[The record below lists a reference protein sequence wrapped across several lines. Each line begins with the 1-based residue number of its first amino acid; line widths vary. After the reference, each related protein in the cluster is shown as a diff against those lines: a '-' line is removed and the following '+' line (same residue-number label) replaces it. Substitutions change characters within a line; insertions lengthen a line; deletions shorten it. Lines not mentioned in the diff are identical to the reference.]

1 MSEQNNKQN
10 AQLEADRSTILNAKA
25 KGRLA
30 TLKAYVKFS
39 APGWLQSA
47 TTLGGGSLA
56 SALYLGVLGGC
67 CFMWLQPFAMVLGII
82 TLSAIAYI
90 SLSIKNKPMR
100 ELNANISPILGYGW
114 AIASMIACLVN
125 AMPQFALGV
134 ASIQQNLFKGI
145 VPMGKA
151 SECAITL
158 CFFIAAMGLILLYS
172 AGGKAAK
179 LFERIIMLSVATIV
193 ICFFS
198 VVVFLATQGEI
209 DWPKVW
215 AGFIPNLSVL
225 SAPSPDFMVYLNQ
238 LGADAKEYWS
248 GAIVKEQRDV
258 IISAAAMAVGINMTF
273 LFPYSMLKKGWDK
286 DFRGLAIFNLCTSL
300 FVPFLLATS
309 CIVIAAASQFH
320 AKPVEGLVDAIWT
333 TTPIQDAENYTTAPM
348 AYVDKSGKYQNYI
361 KELVPNGA
369 AVIYLNLEKGKEL
382 PPENL
387 VAPYLSLLE
396 KSLKQQKI
404 IGDTK
409 TAYKDELLISSF
421 MSREEKQVV
430 SMLVK
435 RDAMNLAST
444 LAPLVGDKVAKY
456 IFGLG
461 VFGMAMNATLMN
473 MLICGLCF
481 AEIFGKFGSR
491 KWELAGSSLVFFSAC
506 VSLFLAGAKMWLVIY
521 AGVITMVLLPI
532 ASGAFLAILNSRS
545 ILKDAT
551 PRGWS
556 RVMWNALLGIT
567 LFCTSVASLYVL
579 HSKIGIAGP
588 IAFFAF
594 MAIVVVNYIFL
605 QKKNAKNS

>member
-1 MSEQNNKQN
+1 MSEQNNKN
-10 AQLEADRSTILNAKA
+10 TQLEADRSVILNAKS

-114 AIASMIACLVN
+114 AVASMIACLVN

-134 ASIQQNLFKGI
+134 ASVQQNIFKGI

-158 CFFIAAMGLILLYS
+158 CFFAAAMGLILLYS

-209 DWPKVW
+209 NWQKVW

-225 SAPSPDFMVYLNQ
+225 SAPSPDFMEYLNK

-320 AKPVEGLVDAIWT
+320 AKPVEGLVDAHWT
-333 TTPIQDAENYTTAPM
+333 TSQVQEENYASVPM

-369 AVIYLNLEKGKEL
+369 AVIYLNLEKGKAL

-387 VAPYLSLLE
+387 VAPYLNLLE
-396 KSLKQQKI
+396 KSLKQK
-404 IGDTK
+404 K
-409 TAYKDELLISSF
+409 LAVAAKLAFKDELPASIGLSH
-421 MSREEKQVV
+421 EEKQVV

-456 IFGLG
+456 IFGIG
-461 VFGMAMNATLMN
+461 VFAMAMNATLMN

-532 ASGAFLAILNSRS
+532 ASGAFLAILNSKS

-551 PRGWS
+551 PRGWA
-556 RVMWNALLGIT
+556 RFMWNALLGIT

-594 MAIVVVNYIFL
+594 MAIVVINYIFL

>member
-1 MSEQNNKQN
+1 MSEQSKTTNL
-10 AQLEADRSTILNAKA
+10 QLEADRKKILNAKA
-25 KGRLA
+25 QGKLA
-30 TLKAYVKFS
+30 TIKTYLKYS
-39 APGWLQSA
+39 APGFLQSA

-90 SLSIKNKPMR
+90 SLSITEKPMR
-100 ELNANISPILGYGW
+100 ELNSNISPILGYGW
-114 AIASMIACLVN
+114 AVASMVACLVN

-134 ASIQQNLFKGI
+134 ASIQQNIFSGI
-145 VPMGKA
+145 VPMGKV
-151 SECAITL
+151 SECVITF
-158 CFFIAAMGLILLYS
+158 CFFLAAMGLILLYS

-179 LFERIIMLSVATIV
+179 IFERIITLSVATIV

-198 VVVFLATQGEI
+198 VVIFLATQGEI
-209 DWPKVW
+209 DWAKVFR
-215 AGFIPNLSVL
+215 GFIPNLSVL

-238 LGADAKEYWS
+238 LGDGAREFWS
-248 GAIVKEQRDV
+248 SSIVKEQRDV
-258 IISAAAMAVGINMTF
+258 IISASAMAVGINMTF

-286 DFRGLAIFNLCTSL
+286 DFRGLAIFNLCSSL
-300 FVPFLLATS
+300 FIPFLLATS

-320 AKPVEGLVDAIWT
+320 AKPVDGLVDAAWSTSQVQGEIVKSV
-333 TTPIQDAENYTTAPM
+333 PM
-348 AYVDKSGKYQNYI
+348 AYVDNSGKYQNYI

-369 AVIYLNLEKGKEL
+369 KVIYLTLQKDKAL

-387 VAPYLSLLE
+387 VAPYLNLLE
-396 KSLKQQKI
+396 KSM
-404 IGDTK
+404 
-409 TAYKDELLISSF
+409 ISQGNNALGFLPVSAKLAL
-421 MSREEKQVV
+421 MQNQNKVEKQVV

-481 AEIFGKFGSR
+481 AEIFGKFGNR
-491 KWELAGSSLVFFSAC
+491 KWEIIGSSLVFFSAC

-521 AGVITMVLLPI
+521 AGVITMVLLPV
-532 ASGAFLAILNSRS
+532 ASGSFLAILNSKN
-545 ILKDAT
+545 ILKDAA
-551 PRGWS
+551 PRGLS
-556 RVMWNALLGIT
+556 RVAWNALLGMT
-567 LFCTSVASLYVL
+567 LLCTSIASLYVL

-594 MAIVVVNYIFL
+594 MAVVVINYILL
-605 QKKNAKNS
+605 QNKKKNA

>member
-1 MSEQNNKQN
+1 MSEQSKTTNL
-10 AQLEADRSTILNAKA
+10 QLEADRKKILNAKA
-25 KGRLA
+25 QGKLA
-30 TLKAYVKFS
+30 TIKTYLKYS
-39 APGWLQSA
+39 APGFLQSA

-90 SLSIKNKPMR
+90 SLSITEKPMR
-100 ELNANISPILGYGW
+100 ELNSNISPILGYGW
-114 AIASMIACLVN
+114 AVASMVACLVN

-134 ASIQQNLFKGI
+134 ASIQQNIFSSI
-145 VPMGKA
+145 VPMGKV
-151 SECAITL
+151 SECVITF
-158 CFFIAAMGLILLYS
+158 CFFLAAMGLILLYS

-179 LFERIIMLSVATIV
+179 LFERIITLSVATIV

-198 VVVFLATQGEI
+198 VVIFLATQGEI
-209 DWPKVW
+209 DWAKVFR
-215 AGFIPNLSVL
+215 GFIPNLSVL
-225 SAPSPDFMVYLNQ
+225 SAPSPDFMVYLNK
-238 LGADAKEYWS
+238 LGDGAREFWS
-248 GAIVKEQRDV
+248 SSIVKEQRDV
-258 IISAAAMAVGINMTF
+258 IISASAMAVGINMTF

-286 DFRGLAIFNLCTSL
+286 DFRGLAIFNLCSSL
-300 FVPFLLATS
+300 FIPFLLATS

-320 AKPVEGLVDAIWT
+320 AKPVDGLVDAAWSTSQVQGEIVKSV
-333 TTPIQDAENYTTAPM
+333 PM
-348 AYVDKSGKYQNYI
+348 AYIDNSGKYQNYI
-361 KELVPNGA
+361 KELVPDGA
-369 AVIYLNLEKGKEL
+369 KLIYLTLQKDKAL

-387 VAPYLSLLE
+387 VAPYLNLLE
-396 KSLKQQKI
+396 KSM
-404 IGDTK
+404 
-409 TAYKDELLISSF
+409 ISQGNNALGFLPVSAKLAL
-421 MSREEKQVV
+421 MQNQNKVEKQVV

-491 KWELAGSSLVFFSAC
+491 KWEIIGSSLVFFSAC

-521 AGVITMVLLPI
+521 AGVITMVLLPV
-532 ASGAFLAILNSRS
+532 ASGSFLAILNSKN
-545 ILKDAT
+545 ILKDAA
-551 PRGWS
+551 PRGLS
-556 RVMWNALLGIT
+556 RAAWNALLGMT
-567 LFCTSVASLYVL
+567 LLCTSIASLYVL

-594 MAIVVVNYIFL
+594 MAVVVINYILL
-605 QKKNAKNS
+605 QNKKKNA

>member
-10 AQLEADRSTILNAKA
+10 AQLEADRSTILNAKS

-158 CFFIAAMGLILLYS
+158 FFFAAAMGLILLYS

-209 DWPKVW
+209 DWAKVW
-215 AGFIPNLSVL
+215 AGFIPDFSVL
-225 SAPSPDFMVYLNQ
+225 SSPSPDFMVYLNQ
-238 LGADAKEYWS
+238 LGDSAKEYWS

-286 DFRGLAIFNLCTSL
+286 DFRGLAIFNLCSSL

-333 TTPIQDAENYTTAPM
+333 TTPIQDAETYTTTPM
-348 AYVDKSGKYQNYI
+348 AYVDSSGKYQNYI
-361 KELVPNGA
+361 KELAPNGA
-369 AVIYLNLEKGKEL
+369 QIIYLNLEKGKEL

-409 TAYKDELLISSF
+409 TAYKDELLISS
-421 MSREEKQVV
+421 
-430 SMLVK
+430 
-435 RDAMNLAST
+435 
-444 LAPLVGDKVAKY
+444 
-456 IFGLG
+456 
-461 VFGMAMNATLMN
+461 
-473 MLICGLCF
+473 
-481 AEIFGKFGSR
+481 
-491 KWELAGSSLVFFSAC
+491 
-506 VSLFLAGAKMWLVIY
+506 
-521 AGVITMVLLPI
+521 
-532 ASGAFLAILNSRS
+532 
-545 ILKDAT
+545 
-551 PRGWS
+551 
-556 RVMWNALLGIT
+556 
-567 LFCTSVASLYVL
+567 
-579 HSKIGIAGP
+579 
-588 IAFFAF
+588 
-594 MAIVVVNYIFL
+594 
-605 QKKNAKNS
+605 

>member
-1 MSEQNNKQN
+1 MSEQSKTTNL
-10 AQLEADRSTILNAKA
+10 QLEADRKKILNAKA
-25 KGRLA
+25 QGKLA
-30 TLKAYVKFS
+30 TIKTYLKYS
-39 APGWLQSA
+39 APGFLQSA

-90 SLSIKNKPMR
+90 SLSITEKPMR
-100 ELNANISPILGYGW
+100 ELNSNISPILGYGW
-114 AIASMIACLVN
+114 AVASMVACLVN

-134 ASIQQNLFKGI
+134 ASIQQNIFSGI
-145 VPMGKA
+145 VPMGKV
-151 SECAITL
+151 SECVITF
-158 CFFIAAMGLILLYS
+158 CFFLAAMGLILLYS

-179 LFERIIMLSVATIV
+179 IFERIITLSVAMIV

-198 VVVFLATQGEI
+198 VVIFLATQGEI
-209 DWPKVW
+209 DWAKVFR
-215 AGFIPNLSVL
+215 GFIPNLSVL

-238 LGADAKEYWS
+238 LGDGAREFWS
-248 GAIVKEQRDV
+248 SSIVKEQRDV
-258 IISAAAMAVGINMTF
+258 IISASAMAVGINMTF

-286 DFRGLAIFNLCTSL
+286 DFRGLAIFNLCSSL
-300 FVPFLLATS
+300 FIPFLLATS

-320 AKPVEGLVDAIWT
+320 AKPVDGLVDAAWSTSQVQGEIVKSV
-333 TTPIQDAENYTTAPM
+333 PM
-348 AYVDKSGKYQNYI
+348 AYVDNSGKYQNYI
-361 KELVPNGA
+361 KELVPDGA
-369 AVIYLNLEKGKEL
+369 KVIYLTLQKDKAL

-387 VAPYLSLLE
+387 VAPYLNLLE
-396 KSLKQQKI
+396 KSM
-404 IGDTK
+404 
-409 TAYKDELLISSF
+409 ISQGNNALGFLPVSAKLAL
-421 MSREEKQVV
+421 MQNQNKVEKQVV

-481 AEIFGKFGSR
+481 AEIFGKFGNR
-491 KWELAGSSLVFFSAC
+491 KWEIIGSSLVFFSAC

-521 AGVITMVLLPI
+521 AGVITMVLLPV
-532 ASGAFLAILNSRS
+532 ASGSFLAILNSKN
-545 ILKDAT
+545 ILKDAA
-551 PRGWS
+551 PRGLS
-556 RVMWNALLGIT
+556 RVAWNALLGMT
-567 LFCTSVASLYVL
+567 LLCTSIASLYVL

-594 MAIVVVNYIFL
+594 MAVVVINYILL
-605 QKKNAKNS
+605 QNKKKNA

>member
-1 MSEQNNKQN
+1 MSEQSKTTNL
-10 AQLEADRSTILNAKA
+10 QLEADRKKILNAKA
-25 KGRLA
+25 QGKLA
-30 TLKAYVKFS
+30 TIKTYLKYS
-39 APGWLQSA
+39 APGFLQSA

-90 SLSIKNKPMR
+90 SLSITEKPMR
-100 ELNANISPILGYGW
+100 ELNSNISPILGYGW
-114 AIASMIACLVN
+114 AVASMVACLVN

-134 ASIQQNLFKGI
+134 ASIQQNIFSGI
-145 VPMGKA
+145 VPMGKV
-151 SECAITL
+151 SECVITF
-158 CFFIAAMGLILLYS
+158 CFFLAAMGLILLYS

-179 LFERIIMLSVATIV
+179 IFERIITLSVAMIV

-198 VVVFLATQGEI
+198 VVIFLATQGEI
-209 DWPKVW
+209 DWAKVFR
-215 AGFIPNLSVL
+215 GFIPNLSVL

-238 LGADAKEYWS
+238 LGDGAREFWS
-248 GAIVKEQRDV
+248 SSIVKEQRDV
-258 IISAAAMAVGINMTF
+258 IISASAMAVGINMTF

-286 DFRGLAIFNLCTSL
+286 DFRGLAIFNLCSSL
-300 FVPFLLATS
+300 FIPFLLATS

-320 AKPVEGLVDAIWT
+320 AKPVDGLVDAAWSTSQVQGEIVKSV
-333 TTPIQDAENYTTAPM
+333 PM
-348 AYVDKSGKYQNYI
+348 AYVDNSGKYQNYI

-369 AVIYLNLEKGKEL
+369 KVIYLTLQKDKAL

-387 VAPYLSLLE
+387 VAPYLNLLE
-396 KSLKQQKI
+396 KSM
-404 IGDTK
+404 
-409 TAYKDELLISSF
+409 ISQGNNALGFLPVSAKLAL
-421 MSREEKQVV
+421 MQNQNKVEKQVV

-481 AEIFGKFGSR
+481 AEIFGKFGNR
-491 KWELAGSSLVFFSAC
+491 KWEIIGSSLVFFSAC

-521 AGVITMVLLPI
+521 AGVITMVLLPV
-532 ASGAFLAILNSRS
+532 ASGSFLAILNSKN
-545 ILKDAT
+545 ILKDAA
-551 PRGWS
+551 PRGLS
-556 RVMWNALLGIT
+556 RVAWNALLGMT
-567 LFCTSVASLYVL
+567 LLCTSIASLYVL

-594 MAIVVVNYIFL
+594 MAIVVINYILL
-605 QKKNAKNS
+605 QNKKKNA

>member
-1 MSEQNNKQN
+1 MSEQSKTTNL
-10 AQLEADRSTILNAKA
+10 QLEADRKKILNAKA
-25 KGRLA
+25 QGKLA
-30 TLKAYVKFS
+30 TIKTYLKYS
-39 APGWLQSA
+39 APGFLQSA

-90 SLSIKNKPMR
+90 SLSITEKPMR
-100 ELNANISPILGYGW
+100 ELNSNISPILGYGW
-114 AIASMIACLVN
+114 AVASMVACLVN

-134 ASIQQNLFKGI
+134 ASIQQNIFSGI
-145 VPMGKA
+145 VPMGKV
-151 SECAITL
+151 SECVITF
-158 CFFIAAMGLILLYS
+158 CFFLAAMGLILLYS

-179 LFERIIMLSVATIV
+179 IFERIITLSVATIV

-198 VVVFLATQGEI
+198 VVIFLATQGEI
-209 DWPKVW
+209 DWAKVFR
-215 AGFIPNLSVL
+215 GFIPNLSVL

-238 LGADAKEYWS
+238 LGDGAREFWS
-248 GAIVKEQRDV
+248 SSIVKEQRDV
-258 IISAAAMAVGINMTF
+258 IISASAMAVGINMTF

-286 DFRGLAIFNLCTSL
+286 DFRGLAIFNLCSSL
-300 FVPFLLATS
+300 FIPFLLATS

-320 AKPVEGLVDAIWT
+320 AKPVDGLVDAAWSTSQVQGEIVKSV
-333 TTPIQDAENYTTAPM
+333 PM
-348 AYVDKSGKYQNYI
+348 AYVDNSGKYQNYI
-361 KELVPNGA
+361 KELVPDGA
-369 AVIYLNLEKGKEL
+369 KVIYLTLQKDKAL

-387 VAPYLSLLE
+387 VAPYLNLLE
-396 KSLKQQKI
+396 KSM
-404 IGDTK
+404 
-409 TAYKDELLISSF
+409 ISQGNNALGSLPVPAKLAL
-421 MSREEKQVV
+421 MQNQNKVEKQVV

-481 AEIFGKFGSR
+481 AEIFGKFGNR
-491 KWELAGSSLVFFSAC
+491 KWEIIGSSLVFFSAC

-521 AGVITMVLLPI
+521 AGVITMVLLPV
-532 ASGAFLAILNSRS
+532 ASGSFLAILNSKN
-545 ILKDAT
+545 ILKDAA
-551 PRGWS
+551 PRGLS
-556 RVMWNALLGIT
+556 RVAWNALLGMT
-567 LFCTSVASLYVL
+567 LLCTSIASLYVL

-594 MAIVVVNYIFL
+594 MAVVVINYILL
-605 QKKNAKNS
+605 QNKKKNA

>member
-1 MSEQNNKQN
+1 MSEQSKTTNL
-10 AQLEADRSTILNAKA
+10 QLEADRKKILNAKA
-25 KGRLA
+25 QGKLA
-30 TLKAYVKFS
+30 TIKTYLKYS
-39 APGWLQSA
+39 APGFLQSA

-90 SLSIKNKPMR
+90 SLSITEKPMR
-100 ELNANISPILGYGW
+100 ELNSNISPILGYGW
-114 AIASMIACLVN
+114 AVASMVACLVN

-134 ASIQQNLFKGI
+134 ASIQQNIFSGI
-145 VPMGKA
+145 VPMGKV
-151 SECAITL
+151 SECVITF
-158 CFFIAAMGLILLYS
+158 CFFLAAMGLILLYS

-179 LFERIIMLSVATIV
+179 IFERIITLSVAMIV

-198 VVVFLATQGEI
+198 VVIFLATQGEI
-209 DWPKVW
+209 DWAKVFR
-215 AGFIPNLSVL
+215 GFIPNLSVL
-225 SAPSPDFMVYLNQ
+225 SAPSPDFMIYLNQ
-238 LGADAKEYWS
+238 LGDGAREFWS
-248 GAIVKEQRDV
+248 SSIVKEQRDV
-258 IISAAAMAVGINMTF
+258 IISASAMAVGINMTF

-286 DFRGLAIFNLCTSL
+286 DFRGLAIFNLCSSL
-300 FVPFLLATS
+300 FIPFLLATS

-320 AKPVEGLVDAIWT
+320 AKPVDGLVDAAWSTSQVQGEIVKSV
-333 TTPIQDAENYTTAPM
+333 PM
-348 AYVDKSGKYQNYI
+348 AYVDNSGKYQNYI

-369 AVIYLNLEKGKEL
+369 KVIYLTLQKDKAL

-387 VAPYLSLLE
+387 VAPYLNLLE
-396 KSLKQQKI
+396 KSM
-404 IGDTK
+404 
-409 TAYKDELLISSF
+409 ISQGNNALGFLPVSAKLAL
-421 MSREEKQVV
+421 MQNQNKVEKQVV

-481 AEIFGKFGSR
+481 AEIFGKFGNR
-491 KWELAGSSLVFFSAC
+491 KWEIIGSSLVFFSAC

-521 AGVITMVLLPI
+521 AGVITMVLLPV
-532 ASGAFLAILNSRS
+532 ASGSFLAILNSKN
-545 ILKDAT
+545 ILKDAA
-551 PRGWS
+551 PRGLS
-556 RVMWNALLGIT
+556 RVAWNALLGMT
-567 LFCTSVASLYVL
+567 LLCTSIASLYVL

-594 MAIVVVNYIFL
+594 MAVVVINYILL
-605 QKKNAKNS
+605 QNKKKNA

>member
-1 MSEQNNKQN
+1 MSEQSKTTNL
-10 AQLEADRSTILNAKA
+10 QLEADRKKILNAKA
-25 KGRLA
+25 QGKLA
-30 TLKAYVKFS
+30 TIKTYLKYS
-39 APGWLQSA
+39 APGFLQSA

-90 SLSIKNKPMR
+90 SLSITEKPMR
-100 ELNANISPILGYGW
+100 ELNSNISPILGYGW
-114 AIASMIACLVN
+114 AVASMVACLVN

-134 ASIQQNLFKGI
+134 ASIQQNIFSGI
-145 VPMGKA
+145 VPMGKV
-151 SECAITL
+151 SECVITF
-158 CFFIAAMGLILLYS
+158 CFFLAAMGLILLYS

-179 LFERIIMLSVATIV
+179 IFERIITLSVATIV

-198 VVVFLATQGEI
+198 VVIFLATQGEI
-209 DWPKVW
+209 DWAKVFR
-215 AGFIPNLSVL
+215 GFIPNLSVL

-238 LGADAKEYWS
+238 LGDGAREFWS
-248 GAIVKEQRDV
+248 SSIVKEQRDV
-258 IISAAAMAVGINMTF
+258 IISASAMAVGINMTF

-286 DFRGLAIFNLCTSL
+286 DFRGLAIFNLCSSL
-300 FVPFLLATS
+300 FIPFLLATS

-320 AKPVEGLVDAIWT
+320 AKPVDGLVDAAWSTSQVQGEIVKSV
-333 TTPIQDAENYTTAPM
+333 PM
-348 AYVDKSGKYQNYI
+348 AYVDNSGKYQNYI

-369 AVIYLNLEKGKEL
+369 KVIYLTLQKDKAL

-387 VAPYLSLLE
+387 VAPYLNLLE
-396 KSLKQQKI
+396 KSM
-404 IGDTK
+404 
-409 TAYKDELLISSF
+409 ISQGNNALGSLPVPAKLAL
-421 MSREEKQVV
+421 MQNQNKVEKQVV

-481 AEIFGKFGSR
+481 AEIFGKFGNR
-491 KWELAGSSLVFFSAC
+491 KWEIIGSSLVFFSAC

-521 AGVITMVLLPI
+521 AGVITMVLLPV
-532 ASGAFLAILNSRS
+532 ASGSFLAILNSKN
-545 ILKDAT
+545 ILKDAA
-551 PRGWS
+551 PRGLS
-556 RVMWNALLGIT
+556 RVAWNALLGMT
-567 LFCTSVASLYVL
+567 LLCTSIASLYVL

-594 MAIVVVNYIFL
+594 MAVVVINYILL
-605 QKKNAKNS
+605 QNKKKNA

>member
-1 MSEQNNKQN
+1 MSEQSKTTNL
-10 AQLEADRSTILNAKA
+10 QLEADRKKILNAKA
-25 KGRLA
+25 QGKLA
-30 TLKAYVKFS
+30 TIKTYLKYS
-39 APGWLQSA
+39 APGFLQSA

-90 SLSIKNKPMR
+90 SLSITEKPMR
-100 ELNANISPILGYGW
+100 ELNSNISPILGYGW
-114 AIASMIACLVN
+114 AVASMVACLVN

-134 ASIQQNLFKGI
+134 ASIQQNIFSGI
-145 VPMGKA
+145 VPMGKV
-151 SECAITL
+151 SECVITF
-158 CFFIAAMGLILLYS
+158 CFFLAAMGLILLYS

-179 LFERIIMLSVATIV
+179 IFERIITLSVATIV

-198 VVVFLATQGEI
+198 VVIFLATQGEI
-209 DWPKVW
+209 DWAKVFK
-215 AGFIPNLSVL
+215 GFIPNLSVL

-238 LGADAKEYWS
+238 LGDGAREFWS
-248 GAIVKEQRDV
+248 SSIVKEQRDV
-258 IISAAAMAVGINMTF
+258 IISASAMAVGINMTF

-286 DFRGLAIFNLCTSL
+286 DFRGLAIFNLCSSL
-300 FVPFLLATS
+300 FIPFLLATS

-320 AKPVEGLVDAIWT
+320 AKPVDGLVDAAWSTSQVQGEIVKSV
-333 TTPIQDAENYTTAPM
+333 PM
-348 AYVDKSGKYQNYI
+348 AYIDNSGKYQNYI
-361 KELVPNGA
+361 KELVPDGA
-369 AVIYLNLEKGKEL
+369 KLIYLTLQKDKAL

-387 VAPYLSLLE
+387 VAPYLNLLE
-396 KSLKQQKI
+396 KSM
-404 IGDTK
+404 
-409 TAYKDELLISSF
+409 ISQGNNALGFLPISAKLAL
-421 MSREEKQVV
+421 MQNQNKVEKQVV

-481 AEIFGKFGSR
+481 AEIFGKFGNR
-491 KWELAGSSLVFFSAC
+491 KWEIIGSSLVFFSAC

-521 AGVITMVLLPI
+521 AGVITMVLLPV
-532 ASGAFLAILNSRS
+532 ASGSFLAILNSKN
-545 ILKDAT
+545 ILKDAA
-551 PRGWS
+551 PRGLS
-556 RVMWNALLGIT
+556 RVAWNALLGMT
-567 LFCTSVASLYVL
+567 LLCSSIASLYVL

-594 MAIVVVNYIFL
+594 MAVVVINYILL
-605 QKKNAKNS
+605 QNKKKNA

>member
-1 MSEQNNKQN
+1 MSEQSKTTNL
-10 AQLEADRSTILNAKA
+10 QLEADRKKILNAKA
-25 KGRLA
+25 QGKLA
-30 TLKAYVKFS
+30 TIKTYLKYS
-39 APGWLQSA
+39 APGFLQSA

-90 SLSIKNKPMR
+90 SLSITEKPMR
-100 ELNANISPILGYGW
+100 ELNSNISPILGYGW
-114 AIASMIACLVN
+114 AVASMVACLVN

-134 ASIQQNLFKGI
+134 ASIQQNIFSGI
-145 VPMGKA
+145 VPMGKV
-151 SECAITL
+151 SECVITF
-158 CFFIAAMGLILLYS
+158 CFFLAAMGLILLYS

-179 LFERIIMLSVATIV
+179 IFERIITLSVATIV

-198 VVVFLATQGEI
+198 VVIFLATQGEI
-209 DWPKVW
+209 DWAKVFR
-215 AGFIPNLSVL
+215 GFIPNLSVL

-238 LGADAKEYWS
+238 LGDGAREFWS
-248 GAIVKEQRDV
+248 SSIVKEQRDV
-258 IISAAAMAVGINMTF
+258 IISASAMAVGINMTF

-286 DFRGLAIFNLCTSL
+286 DFRGLAIFNLCSSL
-300 FVPFLLATS
+300 FIPFLLATS

-320 AKPVEGLVDAIWT
+320 AKPVDGLVDAAWSTSQVQGEIVKSV
-333 TTPIQDAENYTTAPM
+333 PM
-348 AYVDKSGKYQNYI
+348 AYVDNSGKYQNYI
-361 KELVPNGA
+361 KELVPDGA
-369 AVIYLNLEKGKEL
+369 KVIYLTLQKDKAL

-387 VAPYLSLLE
+387 VAPYLNLLE
-396 KSLKQQKI
+396 KSM
-404 IGDTK
+404 
-409 TAYKDELLISSF
+409 ISQGNNALGFLPVSAKLAL
-421 MSREEKQVV
+421 MQNQNKVEKQVV

-481 AEIFGKFGSR
+481 AEIFGKFGNR
-491 KWELAGSSLVFFSAC
+491 KWEIIGSSLVFFSAC

-521 AGVITMVLLPI
+521 AGVITMVLLPV
-532 ASGAFLAILNSRS
+532 ASGSFLAILNSKN
-545 ILKDAT
+545 ILKDAA
-551 PRGWS
+551 PRGLS
-556 RVMWNALLGIT
+556 RVAWNALLGMT
-567 LFCTSVASLYVL
+567 LLCTSIASLYVL

-594 MAIVVVNYIFL
+594 MAVVVINYILL
-605 QKKNAKNS
+605 QNKKKNA

>member
-1 MSEQNNKQN
+1 MSEQSKTTNL
-10 AQLEADRSTILNAKA
+10 QLEADRKKILNAKA
-25 KGRLA
+25 QGKLA
-30 TLKAYVKFS
+30 TIKTYLKYS
-39 APGWLQSA
+39 APGFLQSA

-90 SLSIKNKPMR
+90 SLSITEKPMR
-100 ELNANISPILGYGW
+100 ELNSNISPILGYGW
-114 AIASMIACLVN
+114 AVASMVACLVN

-134 ASIQQNLFKGI
+134 ASIQQNIFSGI
-145 VPMGKA
+145 VPMGKV
-151 SECAITL
+151 SECVITF
-158 CFFIAAMGLILLYS
+158 CFFLAAMGLILLYS

-179 LFERIIMLSVATIV
+179 IFERIITLSVAMIV

-198 VVVFLATQGEI
+198 VVIFLATQGEI
-209 DWPKVW
+209 DWAKVFR
-215 AGFIPNLSVL
+215 GFIPNLSVL

-238 LGADAKEYWS
+238 LGDGAREFWS
-248 GAIVKEQRDV
+248 SSIVKEQRDV
-258 IISAAAMAVGINMTF
+258 IISASAMAVGINMTF

-286 DFRGLAIFNLCTSL
+286 DFRGLAIFNLCSSL
-300 FVPFLLATS
+300 FIPFLLATS

-320 AKPVEGLVDAIWT
+320 AKPVDGLVDAAWSTSQVQGEIVKSV
-333 TTPIQDAENYTTAPM
+333 PM
-348 AYVDKSGKYQNYI
+348 AYVDNSGKYQNYI

-369 AVIYLNLEKGKEL
+369 KVIYLTLQKDKAL

-387 VAPYLSLLE
+387 VAPYLNLLE
-396 KSLKQQKI
+396 KSM
-404 IGDTK
+404 
-409 TAYKDELLISSF
+409 ISQGNNALGFLPVSAKLAL
-421 MSREEKQVV
+421 MQNQNKVEKQVV

-481 AEIFGKFGSR
+481 AEIFGKFGNR
-491 KWELAGSSLVFFSAC
+491 KWEIIGSSLVFFSAC

-521 AGVITMVLLPI
+521 AGVITMVLLPV
-532 ASGAFLAILNSRS
+532 ASGSFLAILNSKN
-545 ILKDAT
+545 ILKDAA
-551 PRGWS
+551 PRGLS
-556 RVMWNALLGIT
+556 RVAWNALLGMT
-567 LFCTSVASLYVL
+567 LLCTSIASLYVL

-594 MAIVVVNYIFL
+594 MAVVVINYILL
-605 QKKNAKNS
+605 QNKKKNA

>member
-1 MSEQNNKQN
+1 MSEQSKTTNL
-10 AQLEADRSTILNAKA
+10 QLEADRKKILNAKA
-25 KGRLA
+25 QGKLA
-30 TLKAYVKFS
+30 TIKTYLKYS
-39 APGWLQSA
+39 APGFLQSA

-90 SLSIKNKPMR
+90 SLSITEKPMR
-100 ELNANISPILGYGW
+100 ELNSNISPILGYGW
-114 AIASMIACLVN
+114 AVASMVACLVN

-134 ASIQQNLFKGI
+134 ASIQQNIFSGI
-145 VPMGKA
+145 VPMGKV
-151 SECAITL
+151 SECVITF
-158 CFFIAAMGLILLYS
+158 CFFLAAMGLILLYS

-179 LFERIIMLSVATIV
+179 IFERIITLSVATIV

-198 VVVFLATQGEI
+198 VVIFLATQGEI
-209 DWPKVW
+209 DWAKVFR
-215 AGFIPNLSVL
+215 GFIPNLSVL

-238 LGADAKEYWS
+238 LGDGAREFWS
-248 GAIVKEQRDV
+248 SSIVKEQRDV
-258 IISAAAMAVGINMTF
+258 IISASAMAVGINMTF

-286 DFRGLAIFNLCTSL
+286 DFRGLAIFNLCSSL
-300 FVPFLLATS
+300 FIPFLLATS

-320 AKPVEGLVDAIWT
+320 AKPVDGLVDAAWSTNQVQGEIVKSV
-333 TTPIQDAENYTTAPM
+333 PM
-348 AYVDKSGKYQNYI
+348 AYVDNSGKYQNYI
-361 KELVPNGA
+361 KELVPNDA
-369 AVIYLNLEKGKEL
+369 KVIYLTLQKDKAL

-387 VAPYLSLLE
+387 VAPYLNLLE
-396 KSLKQQKI
+396 KSM
-404 IGDTK
+404 
-409 TAYKDELLISSF
+409 ISQGNNALGFLPISAKLAL
-421 MSREEKQVV
+421 MQNQNKVEKQVV

-481 AEIFGKFGSR
+481 AEIFGKFGNR
-491 KWELAGSSLVFFSAC
+491 KWEIIGSSLVFFSAC

-521 AGVITMVLLPI
+521 AGVITMVLLPV
-532 ASGAFLAILNSRS
+532 ASGSFLAILNSKN
-545 ILKDAT
+545 ILKDAA
-551 PRGWS
+551 PRGLS
-556 RVMWNALLGIT
+556 RVAWNALLGMT
-567 LFCTSVASLYVL
+567 LLCTSIASLYVL

-594 MAIVVVNYIFL
+594 MAVVVINYILL
-605 QKKNAKNS
+605 QNKKKNA

>member
-1 MSEQNNKQN
+1 MSEQSKTTNL
-10 AQLEADRSTILNAKA
+10 QLEADRKKILNAKA
-25 KGRLA
+25 QGKLA
-30 TLKAYVKFS
+30 TIKTYLKYS
-39 APGWLQSA
+39 APGFLQSA

-90 SLSIKNKPMR
+90 SLSITEKPMR
-100 ELNANISPILGYGW
+100 ELNSNISPILGYGW
-114 AIASMIACLVN
+114 AVASMVACLVN

-134 ASIQQNLFKGI
+134 ASIQQNIFSGI
-145 VPMGKA
+145 VPMGKV
-151 SECAITL
+151 SECVITF
-158 CFFIAAMGLILLYS
+158 CFFLAAMGLILLYS

-179 LFERIIMLSVATIV
+179 IFERIITLSVATIV

-198 VVVFLATQGEI
+198 VVIFLATQGEI
-209 DWPKVW
+209 DWAKVFR
-215 AGFIPNLSVL
+215 GFILNLSVL

-238 LGADAKEYWS
+238 LGDGAREFWS
-248 GAIVKEQRDV
+248 SSIVKEQRDV
-258 IISAAAMAVGINMTF
+258 IISASAMAVGINMTF

-286 DFRGLAIFNLCTSL
+286 DFRGLAIFNLCSSL
-300 FVPFLLATS
+300 FIPFLLATS

-320 AKPVEGLVDAIWT
+320 AKPVDGLVDAAWSTNQVQGEIVKSV
-333 TTPIQDAENYTTAPM
+333 PM
-348 AYVDKSGKYQNYI
+348 AYVDNSGKYQNYI
-361 KELVPNGA
+361 KELVPNDA
-369 AVIYLNLEKGKEL
+369 KVIYLTLQKDKAL

-387 VAPYLSLLE
+387 VAPYLNLLE
-396 KSLKQQKI
+396 KSM
-404 IGDTK
+404 
-409 TAYKDELLISSF
+409 ISQGNNALDFLPVSAKLAL
-421 MSREEKQVV
+421 MQNQNKVEKQVV

-481 AEIFGKFGSR
+481 AEIFGKFGNR
-491 KWELAGSSLVFFSAC
+491 KWEIIGSSLVFFSAC

-521 AGVITMVLLPI
+521 AGVITMVLLPV
-532 ASGAFLAILNSRS
+532 ASGSFLAILNSKN
-545 ILKDAT
+545 ILKDAA
-551 PRGWS
+551 PRGLS
-556 RVMWNALLGIT
+556 RVAWNALLGMT
-567 LFCTSVASLYVL
+567 LLCTSIASLYVL

-594 MAIVVVNYIFL
+594 MAVVVINYILL
-605 QKKNAKNS
+605 QNKKKNA

>member
-1 MSEQNNKQN
+1 MSEQSKTTNL
-10 AQLEADRSTILNAKA
+10 QLEADRKKILNAKA
-25 KGRLA
+25 QGKLA
-30 TLKAYVKFS
+30 TIKTYLKYS
-39 APGWLQSA
+39 APGFLQSA

-90 SLSIKNKPMR
+90 SLSITEKPMR
-100 ELNANISPILGYGW
+100 ELNSNISPILGYGW
-114 AIASMIACLVN
+114 AVASMVACLVN

-134 ASIQQNLFKGI
+134 ASIQQNIFSGI
-145 VPMGKA
+145 VPMGKV
-151 SECAITL
+151 SECVITF
-158 CFFIAAMGLILLYS
+158 CFFLAAMGLILLYS

-179 LFERIIMLSVATIV
+179 IFERIITLSVATIV

-198 VVVFLATQGEI
+198 VVIFLATQGEI
-209 DWPKVW
+209 DWAKVFR
-215 AGFIPNLSVL
+215 GFIPNLSVL

-238 LGADAKEYWS
+238 LGDGAREFWS
-248 GAIVKEQRDV
+248 SSIVKEQRDV
-258 IISAAAMAVGINMTF
+258 IISASAMAVGINMTF

-286 DFRGLAIFNLCTSL
+286 DFRGLAIFNLCSSL
-300 FVPFLLATS
+300 FIPFLLATS

-320 AKPVEGLVDAIWT
+320 AKPVDGLVDAAWSTNQVQGEIVKSV
-333 TTPIQDAENYTTAPM
+333 PM
-348 AYVDKSGKYQNYI
+348 AYVDNSGKYQNYI

-369 AVIYLNLEKGKEL
+369 KVIYLTLQKDKAL

-387 VAPYLSLLE
+387 VAPYLNLLE
-396 KSLKQQKI
+396 KSM
-404 IGDTK
+404 
-409 TAYKDELLISSF
+409 ISQGNNALDFLPVSAKLAL
-421 MSREEKQVV
+421 MQNQNKVEKQVV

-481 AEIFGKFGSR
+481 AEIFGKFGNR
-491 KWELAGSSLVFFSAC
+491 KWEIIGSSLVFFSAC

-521 AGVITMVLLPI
+521 AGVITMVLLPV
-532 ASGAFLAILNSRS
+532 ASGSFLAILNSKN
-545 ILKDAT
+545 ILKDAA
-551 PRGWS
+551 PRGLS
-556 RVMWNALLGIT
+556 RVAWNALLGMT
-567 LFCTSVASLYVL
+567 LLCTSIASLYVL

-594 MAIVVVNYIFL
+594 MAVVVINYILL
-605 QKKNAKNS
+605 QNKKKNA

>member
-1 MSEQNNKQN
+1 MSEQSKTTNL
-10 AQLEADRSTILNAKA
+10 QLEADRKKILNAKA
-25 KGRLA
+25 QGKLA
-30 TLKAYVKFS
+30 TIKTYLKYS
-39 APGWLQSA
+39 APGFLQSA

-90 SLSIKNKPMR
+90 SLSITEKPMR
-100 ELNANISPILGYGW
+100 ELNSNISPILGYGW
-114 AIASMIACLVN
+114 AVASMVACLVN

-134 ASIQQNLFKGI
+134 ASIQQNIFSGI
-145 VPMGKA
+145 VPMGKV
-151 SECAITL
+151 SECVITF
-158 CFFIAAMGLILLYS
+158 CFFLAAMGLILLYS

-179 LFERIIMLSVATIV
+179 IFERIITLSVATIV

-198 VVVFLATQGEI
+198 VVIFLATQGEI
-209 DWPKVW
+209 DWAKVFK
-215 AGFIPNLSVL
+215 GFIPNLSVL

-238 LGADAKEYWS
+238 LGDGAREFWS
-248 GAIVKEQRDV
+248 SSIVKEQRDV
-258 IISAAAMAVGINMTF
+258 IISASAMAVGINMTF

-286 DFRGLAIFNLCTSL
+286 DFRGLAIFNLCSSL
-300 FVPFLLATS
+300 FIPFLLATS

-320 AKPVEGLVDAIWT
+320 AKPVDGLVDAAWSTSQVQGEIVKSV
-333 TTPIQDAENYTTAPM
+333 PM
-348 AYVDKSGKYQNYI
+348 AYIDNSGKYQNYI
-361 KELVPNGA
+361 KELVPDGA
-369 AVIYLNLEKGKEL
+369 KLIYLTLQKDKAL

-387 VAPYLSLLE
+387 VAPYLNLLE
-396 KSLKQQKI
+396 KSM
-404 IGDTK
+404 
-409 TAYKDELLISSF
+409 ISQGNNALGFLPISAKLAL
-421 MSREEKQVV
+421 MQNQNKVEKQVV

-481 AEIFGKFGSR
+481 AEIFGKFGNR
-491 KWELAGSSLVFFSAC
+491 KWEIIGSSLVFFSAC

-521 AGVITMVLLPI
+521 AGVITMVLLPV
-532 ASGAFLAILNSRS
+532 ASGSFLAILNSKN
-545 ILKDAT
+545 ILKDAA
-551 PRGWS
+551 PRGLS
-556 RVMWNALLGIT
+556 RVAWNALLGMT
-567 LFCTSVASLYVL
+567 LLCTSIASLYVL

-594 MAIVVVNYIFL
+594 MAVVVINYILL
-605 QKKNAKNS
+605 QNKKKNA

>member
-1 MSEQNNKQN
+1 MSEQSKTTNL
-10 AQLEADRSTILNAKA
+10 QLEADRKKILNAKA
-25 KGRLA
+25 QGKLA
-30 TLKAYVKFS
+30 TIKTYLKYS
-39 APGWLQSA
+39 APGFLQSA

-90 SLSIKNKPMR
+90 SLSITEKPMR
-100 ELNANISPILGYGW
+100 ELNSNISPILGYGW
-114 AIASMIACLVN
+114 AVASMVACLVN

-134 ASIQQNLFKGI
+134 ASIQQNIFSGI
-145 VPMGKA
+145 VPMGKV
-151 SECAITL
+151 SECVITF
-158 CFFIAAMGLILLYS
+158 CFFLAAMGLILLYS

-179 LFERIIMLSVATIV
+179 IFERIITLSVAMIV

-198 VVVFLATQGEI
+198 VVIFLATRGEI
-209 DWPKVW
+209 DWAKVFR
-215 AGFIPNLSVL
+215 GFIPNLSVL

-238 LGADAKEYWS
+238 LGDGAREFWS
-248 GAIVKEQRDV
+248 SSIVKEQRDV
-258 IISAAAMAVGINMTF
+258 IISASAMAVGINMTF

-286 DFRGLAIFNLCTSL
+286 DFRGLAIFNLCSSL
-300 FVPFLLATS
+300 FIPFLLATS

-320 AKPVEGLVDAIWT
+320 AKPVDGLVDAAWSTSQVQGEIVKSV
-333 TTPIQDAENYTTAPM
+333 PM
-348 AYVDKSGKYQNYI
+348 AYVDNSGKYQNYI

-369 AVIYLNLEKGKEL
+369 KVIYLTLQKDKAL

-387 VAPYLSLLE
+387 VAPYLNLLE
-396 KSLKQQKI
+396 KSM
-404 IGDTK
+404 
-409 TAYKDELLISSF
+409 ISQGNNALGFLPVSAKLAL
-421 MSREEKQVV
+421 MQNQNKVEKQVV

-481 AEIFGKFGSR
+481 AEIFGKFGNR
-491 KWELAGSSLVFFSAC
+491 KWEIIGSSLVFFSAC

-521 AGVITMVLLPI
+521 AGVITMVLLPV
-532 ASGAFLAILNSRS
+532 ASGSFLAILNSKN
-545 ILKDAT
+545 ILKDAA
-551 PRGWS
+551 PRGLS
-556 RVMWNALLGIT
+556 RVAWNALLGMT
-567 LFCTSVASLYVL
+567 LLCTSIASLYVL

-594 MAIVVVNYIFL
+594 MAVVVINYILL
-605 QKKNAKNS
+605 QNKKKNA

>member
-1 MSEQNNKQN
+1 MSEQSKTTNL
-10 AQLEADRSTILNAKA
+10 QLEADRKKILNAKA
-25 KGRLA
+25 QGKLA
-30 TLKAYVKFS
+30 TIKTYLKYS
-39 APGWLQSA
+39 APGFLQSA

-90 SLSIKNKPMR
+90 SLSITEKPMR
-100 ELNANISPILGYGW
+100 ELNSNISPILGYGW
-114 AIASMIACLVN
+114 AVASMVACLVN

-134 ASIQQNLFKGI
+134 ASIQQNIFSGI
-145 VPMGKA
+145 VPMGKV
-151 SECAITL
+151 SECVITF
-158 CFFIAAMGLILLYS
+158 CFFLAAMGLILLYS

-179 LFERIIMLSVATIV
+179 IFERIITLSVATIV

-198 VVVFLATQGEI
+198 VVIFLATQGEI
-209 DWPKVW
+209 DWAKVFR
-215 AGFIPNLSVL
+215 GFIPNLSVL

-238 LGADAKEYWS
+238 LSDGAREFWS
-248 GAIVKEQRDV
+248 SSIVKEQRDV
-258 IISAAAMAVGINMTF
+258 IISASAMAVGINMTF

-286 DFRGLAIFNLCTSL
+286 DFRGLAIFNLCSSL
-300 FVPFLLATS
+300 FIPFLLATS

-320 AKPVEGLVDAIWT
+320 AKPVDGLVDAAWSTNQVQGEIVKSV
-333 TTPIQDAENYTTAPM
+333 PM
-348 AYVDKSGKYQNYI
+348 AYVDNSGKYQNYI

-369 AVIYLNLEKGKEL
+369 KVIYLTLQKDKAL

-387 VAPYLSLLE
+387 VAPYLNLLE
-396 KSLKQQKI
+396 KSM
-404 IGDTK
+404 
-409 TAYKDELLISSF
+409 ISQGNNALGFLPISAKLAL
-421 MSREEKQVV
+421 MQNQNKVEKQVV

-481 AEIFGKFGSR
+481 AEIFGKFGNR
-491 KWELAGSSLVFFSAC
+491 KWEIIGSSLVFFSAC

-521 AGVITMVLLPI
+521 AGVITMVLLPV
-532 ASGAFLAILNSRS
+532 ASGSFLAILNSKN
-545 ILKDAT
+545 ILKDAA
-551 PRGWS
+551 PRGLS
-556 RVMWNALLGIT
+556 RVAWNALLGMT
-567 LFCTSVASLYVL
+567 LLCTSIASLYVL

-594 MAIVVVNYIFL
+594 MAVVVINYILL
-605 QKKNAKNS
+605 QNKKKNA

>member
-1 MSEQNNKQN
+1 MSEQSKTTNL
-10 AQLEADRSTILNAKA
+10 QLEADRKKILNAKA
-25 KGRLA
+25 QGKLA
-30 TLKAYVKFS
+30 TIKTYLKYS
-39 APGWLQSA
+39 APGFLQSA

-90 SLSIKNKPMR
+90 SLSITEKPMR
-100 ELNANISPILGYGW
+100 ELNSNISPILGYGW
-114 AIASMIACLVN
+114 AVASMVACLVN

-134 ASIQQNLFKGI
+134 ASIQQNIFSGI
-145 VPMGKA
+145 VPMGKV
-151 SECAITL
+151 SECVITF
-158 CFFIAAMGLILLYS
+158 CFFLAAMGLILLYS

-179 LFERIIMLSVATIV
+179 IFERIITLSVATIV

-198 VVVFLATQGEI
+198 VVIFLATQGEI
-209 DWPKVW
+209 DWAKVFR
-215 AGFIPNLSVL
+215 GFIPNLSVL

-238 LGADAKEYWS
+238 LGDGAREFWS
-248 GAIVKEQRDV
+248 SSIVKEQRDV
-258 IISAAAMAVGINMTF
+258 IISASAMAVGINMTF

-286 DFRGLAIFNLCTSL
+286 DFRGLAIFNLCSSL
-300 FVPFLLATS
+300 FIPFLLATS

-320 AKPVEGLVDAIWT
+320 AKPVDGLVDAAWSTNQVQGEIVKSV
-333 TTPIQDAENYTTAPM
+333 PM
-348 AYVDKSGKYQNYI
+348 AYVDNSGKYQNYI

-369 AVIYLNLEKGKEL
+369 KVIYLTLQKDKAL

-387 VAPYLSLLE
+387 VAPYLNLLE
-396 KSLKQQKI
+396 KSM
-404 IGDTK
+404 
-409 TAYKDELLISSF
+409 ISQGNNALGFLPISAKLAL
-421 MSREEKQVV
+421 MQNQNKVEKQVV

-481 AEIFGKFGSR
+481 AEIFGKFGNR
-491 KWELAGSSLVFFSAC
+491 KWEIIGSSLVFFSAC

-521 AGVITMVLLPI
+521 AGVITMVLLPV
-532 ASGAFLAILNSRS
+532 ASGSFLAILNSKN
-545 ILKDAT
+545 ILKDAA
-551 PRGWS
+551 PRGLS
-556 RVMWNALLGIT
+556 RVAWNALLGMT
-567 LFCTSVASLYVL
+567 LLCTSIASLYVL

-588 IAFFAF
+588 IAFFTF
-594 MAIVVVNYIFL
+594 MAVVVINYILL
-605 QKKNAKNS
+605 QNKKKNA

>member
-1 MSEQNNKQN
+1 MSEQSKTTNL
-10 AQLEADRSTILNAKA
+10 QLEADRKKILNAKA
-25 KGRLA
+25 QGKLA
-30 TLKAYVKFS
+30 TIKTYLKYS
-39 APGWLQSA
+39 APGFLQSA

-90 SLSIKNKPMR
+90 SLSITEKPMR
-100 ELNANISPILGYGW
+100 ELNSNISPILGYGW
-114 AIASMIACLVN
+114 AVASMVACLVN

-134 ASIQQNLFKGI
+134 ASIQQNIFSGI
-145 VPMGKA
+145 VPMGKV
-151 SECAITL
+151 SECVITF
-158 CFFIAAMGLILLYS
+158 CFFLAAMGLILLYS

-179 LFERIIMLSVATIV
+179 IFERIITLSVATIV

-198 VVVFLATQGEI
+198 VVIFLATQGEI
-209 DWPKVW
+209 DWAKVFR
-215 AGFIPNLSVL
+215 GFIPNLSVL

-238 LGADAKEYWS
+238 LGDGAKEFWS
-248 GAIVKEQRDV
+248 SSIVKEQRDV
-258 IISAAAMAVGINMTF
+258 IISASAMAVGINMTF

-286 DFRGLAIFNLCTSL
+286 DFRGLAIFNLCSSL
-300 FVPFLLATS
+300 FIPFLLATS

-320 AKPVEGLVDAIWT
+320 AKPVDGLVDAAWSTSQVQGEIVKSV
-333 TTPIQDAENYTTAPM
+333 PM
-348 AYVDKSGKYQNYI
+348 AYVDNSGKYQNYI
-361 KELVPNGA
+361 KELVPDDA
-369 AVIYLNLEKGKEL
+369 KLIYLTLQKDKAL

-387 VAPYLSLLE
+387 VAPYLNLLE
-396 KSLKQQKI
+396 KSM
-404 IGDTK
+404 
-409 TAYKDELLISSF
+409 ISQGNNALGFLPVSAKLAL
-421 MSREEKQVV
+421 MQNQNKVEKQVV

-481 AEIFGKFGSR
+481 AEIFGKFGNR
-491 KWELAGSSLVFFSAC
+491 KWEIIGSSLVFFSAC

-521 AGVITMVLLPI
+521 AGVITMVLLPV
-532 ASGAFLAILNSRS
+532 ASGSFLAILNSKN
-545 ILKDAT
+545 ILKDAA
-551 PRGWS
+551 PRGLS
-556 RVMWNALLGIT
+556 RVAWNALLGMT
-567 LFCTSVASLYVL
+567 LLCTSIASLYVL

-594 MAIVVVNYIFL
+594 MAVVVINYILL
-605 QKKNAKNS
+605 QNKKKNA

>member
-1 MSEQNNKQN
+1 MSEQSKTTNL
-10 AQLEADRSTILNAKA
+10 QLEADRKKILNAKA
-25 KGRLA
+25 QGKLA
-30 TLKAYVKFS
+30 TIKTYLKYS
-39 APGWLQSA
+39 APGFLQSA

-90 SLSIKNKPMR
+90 SLSITEKPMR
-100 ELNANISPILGYGW
+100 ELNSNISPILGYGW
-114 AIASMIACLVN
+114 AVASMVACLVN

-134 ASIQQNLFKGI
+134 ASIQQNIFSGI
-145 VPMGKA
+145 VPMGKV
-151 SECAITL
+151 SECVITF
-158 CFFIAAMGLILLYS
+158 CFFLAAMGLILLYS

-179 LFERIIMLSVATIV
+179 IFERIITLSVATIV

-198 VVVFLATQGEI
+198 VVIFLATQGEI
-209 DWPKVW
+209 DWAKVFR
-215 AGFIPNLSVL
+215 GFIPNLSVL

-238 LGADAKEYWS
+238 LGDGAREFWS
-248 GAIVKEQRDV
+248 SSIVKEQRDV
-258 IISAAAMAVGINMTF
+258 IISASAMAVGINMTF

-286 DFRGLAIFNLCTSL
+286 DFRGLAIFNLCSSL
-300 FVPFLLATS
+300 FIPFLLATS

-320 AKPVEGLVDAIWT
+320 AKPVDGLVDAAWSTNQVQGEIVKSV
-333 TTPIQDAENYTTAPM
+333 PM
-348 AYVDKSGKYQNYI
+348 AYVDNSGKYQNYI

-369 AVIYLNLEKGKEL
+369 KVIYLTLQKDKAL

-387 VAPYLSLLE
+387 VAPYLNLLE
-396 KSLKQQKI
+396 KSM
-404 IGDTK
+404 
-409 TAYKDELLISSF
+409 ISQGNNALGFLPISAKLAL
-421 MSREEKQVV
+421 MQNQNKVEKQVV

-481 AEIFGKFGSR
+481 AEIFGKFGNR
-491 KWELAGSSLVFFSAC
+491 KWEIIGSSLVFFSAC

-521 AGVITMVLLPI
+521 AGVITMVLLPV
-532 ASGAFLAILNSRS
+532 ASGSFLAILNSKN
-545 ILKDAT
+545 ILKDAA
-551 PRGWS
+551 PRGLS
-556 RVMWNALLGIT
+556 RVAWNALLGMT
-567 LFCTSVASLYVL
+567 LLCTSIASLYVL

-594 MAIVVVNYIFL
+594 MAVVVINYILL
-605 QKKNAKNS
+605 QNKKKNA

>member
-1 MSEQNNKQN
+1 MSEQSKTTNL
-10 AQLEADRSTILNAKA
+10 QLETDRKKILNAKA
-25 KGRLA
+25 QGKLA
-30 TLKAYVKFS
+30 TIKTYLKYS
-39 APGWLQSA
+39 APGFLQSA

-90 SLSIKNKPMR
+90 SLSITEKPMR
-100 ELNANISPILGYGW
+100 ELNSNISPILGYGW
-114 AIASMIACLVN
+114 AVASMVACLVN

-134 ASIQQNLFKGI
+134 ASIQQNIFSGI
-145 VPMGKA
+145 VPMGKV
-151 SECAITL
+151 SECVITF
-158 CFFIAAMGLILLYS
+158 CFFLAAMGLILLYS

-179 LFERIIMLSVATIV
+179 IFERIITLSVATIV

-198 VVVFLATQGEI
+198 VVIFLATQGEI
-209 DWPKVW
+209 DWAKVFR
-215 AGFIPNLSVL
+215 GFIPNLSVL

-238 LGADAKEYWS
+238 LGDGAREFWS
-248 GAIVKEQRDV
+248 SSIVKEQRDV
-258 IISAAAMAVGINMTF
+258 IISASAMAVGINMTF

-286 DFRGLAIFNLCTSL
+286 DFRGLAIFNLCSSL
-300 FVPFLLATS
+300 FIPFLLATS

-320 AKPVEGLVDAIWT
+320 AKPVDGLVDAAWSTSQVQGEIVKSV
-333 TTPIQDAENYTTAPM
+333 PM
-348 AYVDKSGKYQNYI
+348 AYVDNSGKYQNYI
-361 KELVPNGA
+361 KELVPDGA
-369 AVIYLNLEKGKEL
+369 KVIYLTLQKDKAL

-387 VAPYLSLLE
+387 VAPYLNLLE
-396 KSLKQQKI
+396 KSM
-404 IGDTK
+404 
-409 TAYKDELLISSF
+409 ISQGNNALGFLPVSAKLAL
-421 MSREEKQVV
+421 MQNQNKVEKQVV

-481 AEIFGKFGSR
+481 AEIFGKFGNR
-491 KWELAGSSLVFFSAC
+491 KWEIIGSSLVFFSAC

-521 AGVITMVLLPI
+521 AGVITMVLLPV
-532 ASGAFLAILNSRS
+532 ASGSFLAILNSKN
-545 ILKDAT
+545 ILKDAA
-551 PRGWS
+551 PRGLS
-556 RVMWNALLGIT
+556 RVAWNALLGMT
-567 LFCTSVASLYVL
+567 LLCTSIASLYVL

-594 MAIVVVNYIFL
+594 MAVVVINYILL
-605 QKKNAKNS
+605 QNKKKNA

>member
-1 MSEQNNKQN
+1 MSEQNNKN
-10 AQLEADRSTILNAKA
+10 TQLEADRSVILNAKS

-114 AIASMIACLVN
+114 AVASMIACLVN

-134 ASIQQNLFKGI
+134 ASVQQNIFKGI

-158 CFFIAAMGLILLYS
+158 CFFAAAMGLILLYS

-209 DWPKVW
+209 NWAKVW

-225 SAPSPDFMVYLNQ
+225 SAPSPDFMEYLNK

-320 AKPVEGLVDAIWT
+320 AKPVEGLVDAYWT
-333 TTPIQDAENYTTAPM
+333 TSQVQKENYASVPM
-348 AYVDKSGKYQNYI
+348 AYVDKSDKYQNYI

-369 AVIYLNLEKGKEL
+369 AVIYLNLEKGKAL

-387 VAPYLSLLE
+387 VAPYLNLLE
-396 KSLKQQKI
+396 KSLKQK
-404 IGDTK
+404 K
-409 TAYKDELLISSF
+409 LAVAAKLAFKDELPASIGLSH
-421 MSREEKQVV
+421 EEKQVV

-456 IFGLG
+456 IFGIG
-461 VFGMAMNATLMN
+461 VFAMAMNATLMN

-532 ASGAFLAILNSRS
+532 ASGAFLAILNSKS

-551 PRGWS
+551 PRGWA
-556 RVMWNALLGIT
+556 RFMWNALLGIT

-594 MAIVVVNYIFL
+594 MAIVVINYIFL

>member
-1 MSEQNNKQN
+1 MSEQSKTTNL
-10 AQLEADRSTILNAKA
+10 QLEADRKKILNAKA
-25 KGRLA
+25 QGKLA
-30 TLKAYVKFS
+30 TIKTYLKYS
-39 APGWLQSA
+39 APGFLQSA

-90 SLSIKNKPMR
+90 SLSITEKPMR
-100 ELNANISPILGYGW
+100 ELNSNISPILGYGW
-114 AIASMIACLVN
+114 AVASMVACLVN

-134 ASIQQNLFKGI
+134 ASIQQNIFSGI
-145 VPMGKA
+145 VPMGKV
-151 SECAITL
+151 SECVITF
-158 CFFIAAMGLILLYS
+158 CFFLAAMGLILLYS

-179 LFERIIMLSVATIV
+179 IFERIITLSVATIV

-198 VVVFLATQGEI
+198 VVIFLATQGEI
-209 DWPKVW
+209 DWAKVFR
-215 AGFIPNLSVL
+215 GFILNLSVL

-238 LGADAKEYWS
+238 LGDGAREFWS
-248 GAIVKEQRDV
+248 SSIVKEQRDV
-258 IISAAAMAVGINMTF
+258 IISASAMAVGINMTF

-286 DFRGLAIFNLCTSL
+286 DFRGLAIFNLCSSL
-300 FVPFLLATS
+300 FIPFLLATS

-320 AKPVEGLVDAIWT
+320 AKPVDGLVDAAWSTNQVQGEIVKSV
-333 TTPIQDAENYTTAPM
+333 PM
-348 AYVDKSGKYQNYI
+348 AYVDNSGKYQNYI
-361 KELVPNGA
+361 KELVPNDA
-369 AVIYLNLEKGKEL
+369 KVIYLTLQKDKAL

-387 VAPYLSLLE
+387 VAPYLNLLE
-396 KSLKQQKI
+396 KSM
-404 IGDTK
+404 
-409 TAYKDELLISSF
+409 ISQGNNALGFLPISAKLAL
-421 MSREEKQVV
+421 MQNQNKVEKQVV

-481 AEIFGKFGSR
+481 AEIFGKFGNR
-491 KWELAGSSLVFFSAC
+491 KWEIIGSSLVFFSAC

-521 AGVITMVLLPI
+521 AGVITMVLLPV
-532 ASGAFLAILNSRS
+532 ASGSFLAILNSKN
-545 ILKDAT
+545 ILKDAA
-551 PRGWS
+551 PRGLS
-556 RVMWNALLGIT
+556 RVAWNALLGMT
-567 LFCTSVASLYVL
+567 LLCTSIASLYVL

-594 MAIVVVNYIFL
+594 MAVVVINYILL
-605 QKKNAKNS
+605 QNKKKNA

>member
-1 MSEQNNKQN
+1 MSEQSKTTNL
-10 AQLEADRSTILNAKA
+10 QLEADRKKILNAKA
-25 KGRLA
+25 QGKLA
-30 TLKAYVKFS
+30 TIKTYLKYS
-39 APGWLQSA
+39 APGFLQSA

-90 SLSIKNKPMR
+90 SLSITEKPMR
-100 ELNANISPILGYGW
+100 ELNSNISPILGYGW
-114 AIASMIACLVN
+114 AVASMVACLVN

-134 ASIQQNLFKGI
+134 ASIQQNIFSGI
-145 VPMGKA
+145 VPMGKV
-151 SECAITL
+151 SECVITF
-158 CFFIAAMGLILLYS
+158 CFFLAAMGLILLYS

-179 LFERIIMLSVATIV
+179 IFERIITLSVATIV

-198 VVVFLATQGEI
+198 VVIFLATQGEI
-209 DWPKVW
+209 DWAKVFR
-215 AGFIPNLSVL
+215 GFIPNLSVL

-238 LGADAKEYWS
+238 LGDGAREFWS
-248 GAIVKEQRDV
+248 SSIVKEQRDV
-258 IISAAAMAVGINMTF
+258 IISASAMAVGINMTF

-286 DFRGLAIFNLCTSL
+286 DFRGLAIFNLCSSL
-300 FVPFLLATS
+300 FIPFLLATS

-320 AKPVEGLVDAIWT
+320 AKPVDGLVDAAWSTSQVQGEIVKSV
-333 TTPIQDAENYTTAPM
+333 PM
-348 AYVDKSGKYQNYI
+348 AYVDNSGKYQNYI
-361 KELVPNGA
+361 KELVPNDA
-369 AVIYLNLEKGKEL
+369 KVIYLTLQKDKAL

-387 VAPYLSLLE
+387 VAPYLNLLE
-396 KSLKQQKI
+396 KSM
-404 IGDTK
+404 
-409 TAYKDELLISSF
+409 ISQGNNALGFLPISAKLAL
-421 MSREEKQVV
+421 MQNQNKVEKQVV

-481 AEIFGKFGSR
+481 AEIFGKFGNR
-491 KWELAGSSLVFFSAC
+491 KWEIIGSSLVFFSAC

-521 AGVITMVLLPI
+521 AGVITMVLLPV
-532 ASGAFLAILNSRS
+532 ASGSFLAILNSKN
-545 ILKDAT
+545 ILKDAA
-551 PRGWS
+551 PRGLS
-556 RVMWNALLGIT
+556 RVAWNALLGMT
-567 LFCTSVASLYVL
+567 LLCTSIASLYVL

-594 MAIVVVNYIFL
+594 MAVVVINYILL
-605 QKKNAKNS
+605 QNKKKNA

>member
-1 MSEQNNKQN
+1 MSEQSKTTNL
-10 AQLEADRSTILNAKA
+10 QLEADRKKILNAKA
-25 KGRLA
+25 QGKLA
-30 TLKAYVKFS
+30 TIKTYLKYS
-39 APGWLQSA
+39 APGFLQSA

-90 SLSIKNKPMR
+90 SLSITEKPMR
-100 ELNANISPILGYGW
+100 ELNSNISPILGYGW
-114 AIASMIACLVN
+114 AVASMVACLVN

-134 ASIQQNLFKGI
+134 ASIQQNIFSGI
-145 VPMGKA
+145 VPMGKV
-151 SECAITL
+151 SECVITF
-158 CFFIAAMGLILLYS
+158 CFFLAAMGLILLYS

-179 LFERIIMLSVATIV
+179 IFERIITLSVATIV

-198 VVVFLATQGEI
+198 VVIFLATQGEI
-209 DWPKVW
+209 DWAKVFR
-215 AGFIPNLSVL
+215 GFIPNLSVL

-238 LGADAKEYWS
+238 LGDGAREFWS
-248 GAIVKEQRDV
+248 SSIVKEQRDV
-258 IISAAAMAVGINMTF
+258 IISASAMAVGINMTF

-286 DFRGLAIFNLCTSL
+286 DFRGLAIFNLCSSL
-300 FVPFLLATS
+300 FIPFLLATS

-320 AKPVEGLVDAIWT
+320 AKPVDGLVDAAWSTNQVQGEIVKSV
-333 TTPIQDAENYTTAPM
+333 PM
-348 AYVDKSGKYQNYI
+348 AYVDNSGKYQNYI
-361 KELVPNGA
+361 KELVPNDA
-369 AVIYLNLEKGKEL
+369 KVIYLTLQKDKAL

-387 VAPYLSLLE
+387 VAPYLNLLE
-396 KSLKQQKI
+396 KSM
-404 IGDTK
+404 
-409 TAYKDELLISSF
+409 ISQGNNALGFLPVSAKLAL
-421 MSREEKQVV
+421 MQNQNKVEKQVV

-481 AEIFGKFGSR
+481 AEIFGKFGNR
-491 KWELAGSSLVFFSAC
+491 KWEIIGSSLVFFSAC

-521 AGVITMVLLPI
+521 AGVITMVLLPV
-532 ASGAFLAILNSRS
+532 ASGSFLAILNSKN
-545 ILKDAT
+545 ILKDAA
-551 PRGWS
+551 PRGLS
-556 RVMWNALLGIT
+556 RVAWNALLGMT
-567 LFCTSVASLYVL
+567 LLCTSIASLYVL

-594 MAIVVVNYIFL
+594 MAVVVINYILL
-605 QKKNAKNS
+605 QNKKKNA